1 MSVKIIRLTLF
12 LIILIGITP
21 AVHGVDFLV
30 GATGT
35 RKSFQ
40 ITRDNKKTENSCSRC
55 EGELWGDFEALPGVR
70 IDFGR
75 DLIEG
80 WDYGF
85 NLGYSQFEM
94 NKQRT
99 DIKVTNSSDNS
110 TKSEILYLDLG
121 TSAQG
126 NFTYLLLNVHYIMEV
141 S

>member
-1 MSVKIIRLTLF
+1 M
-12 LIILIGITP
+12 
-21 AVHGVDFLV
+21 
-30 GATGT
+30 
-35 RKSFQ
+35 
-40 ITRDNKKTENSCSRC
+40 
-55 EGELWGDFEALPGVR
+55 R

-85 NLGYSQFEM
+85 HLGYSQFEM

-110 TKSEILYLDLG
+110 TKSENLYLDLG

-126 NFTYLLLNVHYIMEV
+126 NFTYLLLNVHYILEV